1 MKRTISLLLAVI
13 MVLTGCSQPQTQ
25 NPSTEPTTDSVADIV
40 SVPTEWI
47 EVQPE
52 FNSLCDENLLLQVEN
67 LVYRETVQA
76 LNSEEY
82 VVENVSAVY
91 ISKEYLDEVAFNSQ
105 SNVYFGYTLAE
116 LDEVFQGTRYIFTL
130 GDDGNTTFGN
140 FRRLMIMQLKQCSKM
155 SLSARASFLYA

>member
-25 NPSTEPTTDSVADIV
+25 NPSTDSVADIV

-52 FNSLCDENLLLQVEN
+52 FNSLSDENLLLQVEN

-116 LDEVFQGTRYIFTL
+116 LDSLLPLVLSGELFHPKFEQKL
-130 GDDGNTTFGN
+130 SQC
-140 FRRLMIMQLKQCSKM
+140 LLQLYM
-155 SLSARASFLYA
+155 RFLQEHSPHP

>member
-25 NPSTEPTTDSVADIV
+25 NPSKEPTTDSVADIV

-52 FNSLCDENLLLQVEN
+52 FNSLSDENLLLQVEN

-91 ISKEYLDEVAFNSQ
+91 CVKFSVECVL
-105 SNVYFGYTLAE
+105 
-116 LDEVFQGTRYIFTL
+116 
-130 GDDGNTTFGN
+130 
-140 FRRLMIMQLKQCSKM
+140 RLYSG
-155 SLSARASFLYA
+155 

>member
-25 NPSTEPTTDSVADIV
+25 NPSTDSVADIV

-52 FNSLCDENLLLQVEN
+52 FNSLSDENLLLQVEN

-91 ISKEYLDEVAFNSQ
+91 ISKEYD
-105 SNVYFGYTLAE
+105 
-116 LDEVFQGTRYIFTL
+116 
-130 GDDGNTTFGN
+130 
-140 FRRLMIMQLKQCSKM
+140 
-155 SLSARASFLYA
+155 